1 MLFWSKNVVMPKSIY
16 YNVLI
21 INTMGGGVKIRF
33 IINHFVIL
41 YLQPYLPNS

>member
-21 INTMGGGVKIRF
+21 INTMGGGK
-33 IINHFVIL
+33 N
-41 YLQPYLPNS
+41 